1 MLQDFDP
8 ELRLLCAFIAVP
20 DAQTEE
26 RVSQATFGAGLNWD
40 RFSDLVSRHRVSALV
55 DSGLRHAPHF
65 VVPDALRSR
74 LAAAPDANAQSF
86 LASVLC
92 ARQIVRGCRESG
104 IACAVLK
111 GVAVAQSAYQRSSE
125 REMIDIDLLV
135 DPAHF
140 DQVEQMV
147 LQMGFT
153 RICPRADLIGD
164 ARAAFKAMHN
174 AFTFFRASD
183 GLQVDLHWRLVKNP
197 CMLRDL
203 NRSWPSRL
211 ASISAGG
218 ASLPVLAPAEHALY
232 VLTHGA
238 KSGWVRLKWLADAD
252 RIIRT
257 LSADEHSVMLGLAA
271 QEGIERLIG
280 TSLHLTS
287 QVLGTPLSAPLE
299 DFASAHSDALMLA
312 LQRRLIAAPLP
323 GKDKR
328 LADGAQLITRIR
340 HSLRLQNGADYRRAA
355 ILREVGNPEDLAI
368 IALSPQRIGWLAIW
382 TPLLAIARVFGL
394 RFATR

>member
-20 DAQTEE
+20 DAQAAM
-26 RVSQATFGAGLNWD
+26 RASQAAAGTELDWDYFG
-40 RFSDLVSRHRVSALV
+40 SLVACHRVSALV
-55 DSGLRHAPHF
+55 DAGMCHAPQCAP
-65 VVPDALRSR
+65 PDAHRAR
-74 LAAAPDANAQSF
+74 LAAAADANAQNF

-92 ARQIVRGCRESG
+92 ARQIVRGCGDTG

-183 GLQVDLHWRLVKNP
+183 GMQVDLHWRLVKNP

-232 VLTHGA
+232 ILTHGA

-271 QEGIERLIG
+271 REGIERLIG

-299 DFASAHSDALMLA
+299 DFASAHSDASMLA

-328 LADGAQLITRIR
+328 LTDGAQLITRIR

-355 ILREVGNPEDLAI
+355 ILRELGNPEDLAI

>member
-1 MLQDFDP
+1 MLQEFDP

-20 DAQTEE
+20 DGRAEE
-26 RVSQATFGAGLNWD
+26 RVSRAAIAAELDWD
-40 RFSDLVSRHRVSALV
+40 RFSDLVTRHRVSALV
-55 DSGLRHAPHF
+55 DSGLRHAPHCAL
-65 VVPDALRSR
+65 PDPLRSR
-74 LAAAPDANAQSF
+74 LAAAPDANAQCF

-92 ARQIVRGCRESG
+92 ARQIVRRCRELG

-135 DPAHF
+135 DPSHF

-153 RICPRADLIGD
+153 RICPRANLAGD
-164 ARAAFKAMHN
+164 ARAAFKALHN

-197 CMLRDL
+197 CTLRGL
-203 NRSWPSRL
+203 NRTWPSRL
-211 ASISAGG
+211 SSIAAGG

-232 VLTHGA
+232 ILTHGA

-252 RIIRT
+252 RIIRQ
-257 LSADEHSVMLGLAA
+257 LSVDEHVSMLGLAVE
-271 QEGIERLIG
+271 EGIERLIA
-280 TSLHLTS
+280 TSLHLVA
-287 QVLGTPLSAPLE
+287 QVLGTPLTAPLE
-299 DFASAHSDALMLA
+299 EFASRYSDTSMLT

-323 GKDKR
+323 GKTKR
-328 LADGAQLITRIR
+328 LIDGVQLITRIR
-340 HSLRLQNGADYRRAA
+340 HSLRLQNGAEYRRAA
-355 ILREVGNPEDLAI
+355 ILREVGNPEDLALI
-368 IALSPQRIGWLAIW
+368 SLSPERIGWLALW
-382 TPLLAIARVFGL
+382 TPLLSVARAFGL
-394 RFATR
+394 RFAMR